1 MRRAKTDKIIIR
13 TTNNDIIDD
22 DDDDDNDYDDDDEI
36 APELLA
42 PTPRCSYNW
51 FFH

>member
-13 TTNNDIIDD
+13 TTNNDSID
-22 DDDDDNDYDDDDEI
+22 DDDDDNDEDDDDEI
-36 APELLA
+36 APEILA

>member
-13 TTNNDIIDD
+13 TTNNDSIDD
-22 DDDDDNDYDDDDEI
+22 DDNEYNDDDEI
-36 APELLA
+36 A

-51 FFH
+51 LITFLER